1 MEHLPER
8 DRDPVKA
15 GCARRGRTPTMTAPW
30 SSSTG
35 SLPNSTVRIPAL
47 APVCGK
53 GWKRR

>member
-15 GCARRGRTPTMTAPW
+15 GCARCGRTLTMTAPW